1 MAVDQLENE
10 SEEQPKKKLDLK
22 KIFGFIM
29 VAGNF
34 AILGGG
40 AYLTYQNTM
49 GYSPAVLREPAAL
62 AQLKAER
69 EKENDKAAINYT
81 LPPFTVNLSGNPR
94 RLVRVE
100 MTLEMLD
107 EEGFEEVVQ
116 LNPAARD
123 AIVRI
128 LNGKEFK
135 DVETIQGKLFL
146 KDQIAVTLNQHLKT
160 GVVKDIFFS
169 DFVVQ

>member
-1 MAVDQLENE
+1 MAVQEENE
-10 SEEQPKKKLDLK
+10 LESQPKKKFDLA
-22 KIFGFIM
+22 KILGFVLI
-29 VAGNF
+29 AGNF
-34 AILGGG
+34 AVVGGG

-49 GYSPAVLREPAAL
+49 GYKPAVLREPAAIE
-62 AQLKAER
+62 QLKAER
-69 EKENDKAAINYT
+69 EAGGQKVDINYT
-81 LPPFTVNLSGNPR
+81 LPPFTVNLAGNPR

-128 LNGKEFK
+128 LNAKEFK

>member
-1 MAVDQLENE
+1 MA
-10 SEEQPKKKLDLK
+10 SEKAPEQGNQPKKKFDTG
-22 KIFGFIM
+22 KIVGILM
-29 VAGNF
+29 AVANLGV
-34 AILGGG
+34 LGGG
-40 AYLTYQNTM
+40 AFLTYQNTM
-49 GYSPAVLREPAAL
+49 GYQPDVLREPAAL
-62 AQLKAER
+62 EALKAER
-69 EKENDKAAINYT
+69 ESNEQQSSINYT
-81 LPPFTVNLSGNPR
+81 LPPFTVNLAGYPR

-107 EEGFEEVVQ
+107 ESGFEEVVQ

-128 LNGKEFK
+128 LNAKEFK
-135 DVETIQGKLFL
+135 DLETIQGKLFL
-146 KDQIAVTLNQHLKT
+146 KDQIAVTLNQHLKD

>member
-1 MAVDQLENE
+1 MAVQEENE
-10 SEEQPKKKLDLK
+10 QEGQPKKKFDLA
-22 KIFGFIM
+22 KILGFVMI
-29 VAGNF
+29 AANF
-34 AILGGG
+34 AVVGGG

-49 GYSPAVLREPAAL
+49 GHAPQVLREPAAYQ
-62 AQLKAER
+62 QLKAER
-69 EKENDKAAINYT
+69 DSNDQKAAINYT
-81 LPPFTVNLSGNPR
+81 LPPFTVNLAGSPR

-128 LNGKEFK
+128 LNAKEFR

-146 KDQIAVTLNQHLKT
+146 KDQIAVSLNQHLKT

>member
-1 MAVDQLENE
+1 MAVEQGLEESNE
-10 SEEQPKKKLDLK
+10 PKKKFDLG
-22 KIFGFIM
+22 KIIGLVMI
-29 VAGNF
+29 ATNF
-34 AILGGG
+34 AVVGGG
-40 AYLTYQNTM
+40 AYLTYQNTVAHQ
-49 GYSPAVLREPAAL
+49 PTVLREPAAL
-62 AQLKAER
+62 QELKAER
-69 EKENDKAAINYT
+69 DSDNQKASINYT
-81 LPPFTVNLSGNPR
+81 LPPFTVNLAGHPR

-128 LNGKEFK
+128 LNAKEFR

>member
-1 MAVDQLENE
+1 MADPKELE
-10 SEEQPKKKLDLK
+10 SEEQPKKKFDLAK
-22 KIFGFIM
+22 VLGFIM
-29 VAGNF
+29 IAGNF
-34 AILGGG
+34 AVVGGG

-49 GYSPAVLREPAAL
+49 AYSPAVLREPAAI
-62 AQLKAER
+62 AQLKADR
-69 EKENDKAAINYT
+69 DKDNQSAAINYT
-81 LPPFTVNLSGNPR
+81 LPPFTVNLAGNPR

-128 LNGKEFK
+128 LNAKEFK

>member
-1 MAVDQLENE
+1 MAVQEENDQEGQ
-10 SEEQPKKKLDLK
+10 SKKKFDLA
-22 KIFGFIM
+22 KILGFVMI
-29 VAGNF
+29 AGNF
-34 AILGGG
+34 AIVGGG
-40 AYLTYQNTM
+40 AFLTYQNTM
-49 GYSPAVLREPAAL
+49 GHAPAILREPAAYQ
-62 AQLKAER
+62 QLKAER
-69 EKENDKAAINYT
+69 ESNDQKAAINYT
-81 LPPFTVNLSGNPR
+81 LPPFTVNLAGNPR

-128 LNGKEFK
+128 LNAKEFR

>member
-1 MAVDQLENE
+1 MAVQEENE
-10 SEEQPKKKLDLK
+10 LEGQPKKKFDLA
-22 KIFGFIM
+22 KILGFVMI
-29 VAGNF
+29 AGNF
-34 AILGGG
+34 LIVGGG

-49 GYSPAVLREPAAL
+49 GHKPAVLREPAAL
-62 AQLKAER
+62 QQLKAER
-69 EKENDKAAINYT
+69 ESNDQKTAINYT
-81 LPPFTVNLSGNPR
+81 LPPFTVNLAGNPR

-128 LNGKEFK
+128 LNAKEFK

>member
-1 MAVDQLENE
+1 MAAQQENE
-10 SEEQPKKKLDLK
+10 AEGQPKKKFDLG
-22 KIFGFIM
+22 KIVVFVMI
-29 VAGNF
+29 AGNF
-34 AILGGG
+34 AVVGGG
-40 AYLTYQNTM
+40 AFLTYQNTM
-49 GYSPAVLREPAAL
+49 GHAPPVLREPAAYQ
-62 AQLKAER
+62 QLKAER
-69 EKENDKAAINYT
+69 DSNDQKPAINYT
-81 LPPFTVNLSGNPR
+81 LPPFTVNLAGSPR

-128 LNGKEFK
+128 LNAKEFR

>member
-1 MAVDQLENE
+1 MADPKENE
-10 SEEQPKKKLDLK
+10 LEEQPKKKFDLA
-22 KIFGFIM
+22 KILGIVM
-29 VAGNF
+29 IVGNF
-34 AILGGG
+34 AVIGGG

-49 GYSPAVLREPAAL
+49 GYSPAVLREPAAIE
-62 AQLKAER
+62 QLKTDR
-69 EKENDKAAINYT
+69 DKDNQNAAINYT
-81 LPPFTVNLSGNPR
+81 LPPFTVNLAGNPR

-128 LNGKEFK
+128 LNAKEFK